1 MWTTSVWFIGV
12 FALFKSSLCLRAVA
26 EDMNMQQVSLFFR
39 YITQI
44 FIITFSEGLEN
55 SAELAYL
62 NCVQIGQLNLLF
74 HTYADLVNRVAA

>member
-1 MWTTSVWFIGV
+1 M
-12 FALFKSSLCLRAVA
+12 
-26 EDMNMQQVSLFFR
+26 

-55 SAELAYL
+55 SAELEYL
-62 NCVQIGQLNLLF
+62 NCVQIGQSNLLF